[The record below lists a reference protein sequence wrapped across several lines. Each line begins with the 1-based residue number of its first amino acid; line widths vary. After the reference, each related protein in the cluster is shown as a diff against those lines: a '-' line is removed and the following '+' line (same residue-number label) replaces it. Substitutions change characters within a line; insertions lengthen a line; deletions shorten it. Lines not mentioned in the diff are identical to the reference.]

1 MTKRSGTKA
10 PPEGPVAEMKISDL
24 ETIRVMS
31 DPLRLRIVQAM
42 STDIEQPWTVK
53 RLAGTLS
60 LPPTKLYYHVN
71 LLEQHGLIMV
81 IGTGIVS
88 GIVESRYAIAARRF
102 EVDRAVFAPAGSER
116 TEVMGGL
123 VTTIFD
129 TTRDEVLDGVRAGRI
144 ATADADRDPQRRLTI
159 SKSGVRLN
167 PVRAAELRERIE
179 AVIAAFDSDNDP
191 DGINIAALVAIYP
204 IEA

>member
-1 MTKRSGTKA
+1 MARRSGTKA

-71 LLEQHGLIMV
+71 LLEQHGLIKV

-102 EVDRAVFAPAGSER
+102 EVDRAVFAPAGAER

-129 TTRDEVLDGVRAGRI
+129 TTRDEVLYGVRAGRI
-144 ATADADRDPQRRLTI
+144 TTGDTDRDPQRRLTI
-159 SKSGVRLN
+159 SKNGVRLN